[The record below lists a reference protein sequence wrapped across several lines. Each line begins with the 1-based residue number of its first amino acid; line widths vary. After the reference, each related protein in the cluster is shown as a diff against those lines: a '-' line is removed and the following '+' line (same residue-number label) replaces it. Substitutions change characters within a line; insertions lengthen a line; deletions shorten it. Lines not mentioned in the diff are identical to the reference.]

1 MRFFNFKKIHWH
13 YTKDFEIYHKSQR
26 HHSKNLGLPELRYL
40 ISLGFDVP
48 IY

>member
-1 MRFFNFKKIHWH
+1 MRFFNFKKFHWH
-13 YTKDFEIYHKSQR
+13 YTKDFEIYYKSQI
-26 HHSKNLGLPELRYL
+26 HHSKNLPELRYL